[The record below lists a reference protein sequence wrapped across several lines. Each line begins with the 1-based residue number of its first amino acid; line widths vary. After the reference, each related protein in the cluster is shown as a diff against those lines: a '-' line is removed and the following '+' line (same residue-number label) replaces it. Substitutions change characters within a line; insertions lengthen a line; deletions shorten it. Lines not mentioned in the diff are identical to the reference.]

1 MEAADLRTLYD
12 QTSNL
17 IEKTL
22 VEAEAMEALLAM
34 GEGGRVDRSE
44 HKPIEVLVFTFAGAQ
59 TITGRVQG
67 VEKVYDVR
75 ITLAPK
81 RGYRCTCPD
90 SRRRGASVGPCK
102 HTLALARHRLDELQP
117 EVARLY
123 NGLVGCLF

>member
-1 MEAADLRTLYD
+1 MEAVDLRTLYA

-22 VEAEAMEALLAM
+22 AEAEAMEALLAK
-34 GEGGRVDRSE
+34 GEEGRVDRSE
-44 HKPIEVLVFTFAGAQ
+44 HKPIEVRVVTFEGAN

-67 VEKVYDVR
+67 VERMYDVR
-75 ITLAPK
+75 ITTAPR
-81 RGYRCTCPD
+81 RGYHCTCPD
-90 SRRRGASVGPCK
+90 SRRRGRQVGPCK

-117 EVARLY
+117 EIERLY